1 MANMMES
8 SFTGGDSRSGEPLN
22 LRTYRAQ
29 KRPGSR
35 VRTML
40 YVAAPVA
47 AGLLAWRFKKLRPI
61 MTSLATHREGLVF
74 SELKQLC
81 ALTDGNLSRH
91 LDVLKEAGIVEIWKG
106 YEGRRPKTL
115 VRLTRAGRERFTDYL
130 AELERLVKDAQ
141 RAKESGSKAAVQRL
155 AVDPA

>member
-1 MANMMES
+1 MNRKKS
-8 SFTGGDSRSGEPLN
+8 SVQGRYAYEGLDRVVHE
-22 LRTYRAQ
+22 RA
-29 KRPGSR
+29 RLS
-35 VRTML
+35 
-40 YVAAPVA
+40 
-47 AGLLAWRFKKLRPI
+47 I

-91 LDVLKEAGIVEIWKG
+91 LDVLKDAGIVEIWKG

-115 VRLTRAGRERFTDYL
+115 VRLTRSGRDRFTDYL

-141 RAKESGSKAAVQRL
+141 RAKEANAPPRPHRL